1 MNHKNELQN
10 IVESRVQYY
19 EFNGH
24 RIPISPDGIPMLN
37 MAKPVSSPTVSPF
50 EEVVKQNRKQ
60 SVGIKGYFFGFF
72 DYLKKI

>member
-10 IVESRVQYY
+10 MVESRVQYY

-37 MAKPVSSPTVSPF
+37 LAKPVSTPKITPLEETVKTTKRS
-50 EEVVKQNRKQ
+50 
-60 SVGIKGYFFGFF
+60 SAGIKG
-72 DYLKKI
+72 

>member
-10 IVESRVQYY
+10 KIESRVQYY

-37 MAKPVSSPTVSPF
+37 MAKPVATPVASPF
-50 EEVVKQNRKQ
+50 EEVLRKAKSQ
-60 SVGIKGYFFGFF
+60 SNGIKG
-72 DYLKKI
+72 